1 MYDGFPSSSHRCA
14 VPKHR
19 TRKVI
24 LVIRKPYTHVKPLTM
39 RVNRRRRCHLT
50 DYESGGRPDTMILP
64 RTAASHETAAD
75 RLALSFSSTRKLRQL
90 RRESFVGAVAI
101 DSASFPGFDPKS
113 FTSFARIQEEVEQF
127 ATILSDSVSTLN
139 PARRLK
145 KCP

>member
-1 MYDGFPSSSHRCA
+1 
-14 VPKHR
+14 
-19 TRKVI
+19 
-24 LVIRKPYTHVKPLTM
+24 
-39 RVNRRRRCHLT
+39 
-50 DYESGGRPDTMILP
+50 MILP